1 MDNIKIAFFTEG
13 GYTGKHDRN
22 NTNARTDVAWML
34 ALDAEHIPLFD
45 ETGIVENRD
54 IDLGIIIL
62 PKKNISVLST
72 YPSFIEVIKKNC
84 KKVAIMQEGPNW
96 YWQDY
101 TMEEQIWYFNTL
113 QSVDFLLCHNNDDI
127 PYYKGM
133 TGKNTYVM
141 PSLMIE
147 DTVKDITT
155 GRYLNMNEVM
165 IGGNMTSWYGGFDSM
180 IVASEFDCEITAPSM
195 GRKIAREEELEITHL
210 PYMNWTEWIDKLS
223 MAKYGVHLMRTHAAG
238 TFALNCGYL
247 GIPCI
252 GYKGLDTQETIH
264 PDCTVDVG
272 DIETAKLIANRL
284 KDDQAFYN
292 MCKNQAKI
300 NYNQYHEENY
310 VKTMNSIFIK
320 EGIV

>member
-1 MDNIKIAFFTEG
+1 MKIAFFTEG
-13 GYTGKHDRN
+13 GYSGKHDRN
-22 NTNARTDVAWML
+22 NTNARTDVAWMI
-34 ALDAEHIPLFD
+34 ALDAEHHPLFD
-45 ETGIVENRD
+45 MNSVRGNSY
-54 IDLGIIIL
+54 DLGIFIL
-62 PKKNISVLST
+62 PKKNINKLMLGN
-72 YPSFIEVIKKNC
+72 YIENAKVAC

-101 TMEEQIWYFNTL
+101 TMEEQIWYFNML
-113 QSVDFLLCHNNDDI
+113 QSADFLLCHNQSDVN
-127 PYYKGM
+127 YYKGL
-133 TGKNTYVM
+133 TGLNTYVM

-155 GRYLNMNEVM
+155 GRYLNMDEVM

-180 IVASEFDCEITAPSM
+180 IVASEFNCEITAPSM
-195 GRKIAREEELEITHL
+195 GRKIPREEELEITHL

-320 EGIV
+320 EGIQ